1 MDRPVRKGD
10 RMILYVYKVI
20 REDMN
25 GNRGKR
31 AKRLV
36 RYESELPLRK
46 EKSGMKTKVKLTAV
60 LMAALM
66 VFDACLL
73 PSVAAAGEEEAV
85 EVPEDVAGISE
96 ELGRQYSICPETIQA
111 VCWVE
116 SRFDPEA
123 ENDGCTGIMQVSG
136 KWHKDRMER
145 LGVEDLKDTEG
156 CMRVAV
162 DYLAELVEDGE
173 DMEAAL
179 MRYHGES
186 RIRERLSEGELSE
199 YVDKVLAVSAMLEQ
213 RNGK

>member
-1 MDRPVRKGD
+1 
-10 RMILYVYKVI
+10 
-20 REDMN
+20 
-25 GNRGKR
+25 
-31 AKRLV
+31 
-36 RYESELPLRK
+36 
-46 EKSGMKTKVKLTAV
+46 MKIMVKLTAV
-60 LMAALM
+60 LMAALL
-66 VFDACLL
+66 VFDACL
-73 PSVAAAGEEEAV
+73 PSVAAAGEEAV

-96 ELGRQYSICPETIQA
+96 ELGLQYSICPETIQA

-213 RNGK
+213 RNRK

>member
-1 MDRPVRKGD
+1 
-10 RMILYVYKVI
+10 
-20 REDMN
+20 
-25 GNRGKR
+25 
-31 AKRLV
+31 
-36 RYESELPLRK
+36 
-46 EKSGMKTKVKLTAV
+46 MKIMVKLTAV

-173 DMEAAL
+173 DLEAAL

-199 YVDKVLAVSAMLEQ
+199 YVDKVLAVSAMVEQ

>member
-1 MDRPVRKGD
+1 M
-10 RMILYVYKVI
+10 
-20 REDMN
+20 
-25 GNRGKR
+25 
-31 AKRLV
+31 
-36 RYESELPLRK
+36 
-46 EKSGMKTKVKLTAV
+46 
-60 LMAALM
+60 
-66 VFDACLL
+66 
-73 PSVAAAGEEEAV
+73 
-85 EVPEDVAGISE
+85 
-96 ELGRQYSICPETIQA
+96 
-111 VCWVE
+111 E